1 MKSYMAKAE
10 EVVRKWYVIDATD
23 LVLGRLASKV
33 ANILRGKN
41 KDRKSVV

>member
-23 LVLGRLASKV
+23 LVL
-33 ANILRGKN
+33 
-41 KDRKSVV
+41 DRKSVV